1 MKALVGFEPA
11 HKGKINGISDANHFT
26 YCAIQANIKC
36 LYTTT
41 MLLNRARRGNQTLY
55 KSYGV

>member
-11 HKGKINGISDANHFT
+11 LNGKINGFSDANHFT
-26 YCAIQANIKC
+26 YCAIQANMKC

-41 MLLNRARRGNQTLY
+41 IFLNRARGGNQTIY
-55 KSYGV
+55 KSNGV